1 MVGSAAIIQWKFCL
15 DLMLDMNLNC
25 YDEVPQSAD
34 FDDIQHASVPG
45 APDESGEKD
54 CNNNTSSLCEDCG
67 QLNGCQCTWSMADDH
82 CYAAYRPTVR
92 THNRTG
98 VKLTRKRTRNYD
110 NWKSVQRK
118 RLRQGGKVYMMST
131 GAIAE
136 GKAVISCKGDHGTCR
151 FKCAVHFDE
160 VSRQSIHTE
169 HWCLSD
175 DEKRQFYIHTTTNKG
190 KARTRRAAD
199 VNKKKTSYVYYLS
212 QHDHKIRVCK
222 EFYLETLNIDA
233 KRIVNRHLSKNY
245 IMGTPRLYVRG
256 KHTKKTKCAQHA
268 SIRRHIESIPTIE
281 SHYCRRDTKK
291 TYIDGKLNMT
301 ILYEKYVEDYKLRNE
316 QPAKIHLC
324 RDVFNHEYNIDFLK
338 PKKDRCDMC
347 EREKMQTASG
357 PQEDEQLRFT
367 QHIRGKT
374 EAHNE
379 RNKDRSNSSQFTVC
393 FDMENVFAL
402 PLYIT
407 LHFLT
412 WPK

>member
-1 MVGSAAIIQWKFCL
+1 
-15 DLMLDMNLNC
+15 
-25 YDEVPQSAD
+25 
-34 FDDIQHASVPG
+34 
-45 APDESGEKD
+45 
-54 CNNNTSSLCEDCG
+54 
-67 QLNGCQCTWSMADDH
+67 
-82 CYAAYRPTVR
+82 
-92 THNRTG
+92 
-98 VKLTRKRTRNYD
+98 
-110 NWKSVQRK
+110 
-118 RLRQGGKVYMMST
+118 MMST

-136 GKAVISCKGDHGTCR
+136 GKAVISYKGDHGTCR

-160 VSRQSIHTE
+160 VSRQSIHIE

-233 KRIVNRHLSKNY
+233 KKIVNRHLSKNY

-347 EREKMQTASG
+347 EREKMRTVSG